1 MSDQYVGEIRMF
13 SGTFA
18 PIGWLLCNG
27 QIVNIT
33 QYEALYT
40 LIGTT
45 YGGDGRSTFALP
57 DLRGR
62 VPIHMGAGYV
72 LGQMAGVE
80 KVTLTTD
87 QMAAHKHIPSASS
100 VSGTSSS
107 PANAF
112 WATNANT
119 AVKPYSTTAPNTTMN
134 PAAISSVGG
143 NQPHDNMMPFLT
155 VSFIIATEGVF
166 PSQY

>member
-13 SGTFA
+13 SGTYA
-18 PIGWLLCNG
+18 PVGWVMCNG
-27 QIVNIT
+27 QLLNINEY
-33 QYEALYT
+33 QALFA

-45 YGGDGRSTFALP
+45 YGGDGQTTFAVP

-62 VPIHMGAGYV
+62 LPIHMGNGYT
-72 LGQMAGVE
+72 LGQMAGTE
-80 KVTLTTD
+80 KVTLVSD
-87 QMAAHKHIPSASS
+87 QMPVHTHIPNASN
-100 VSGTSSS
+100 VTGTSAS

-112 WATNANT
+112 WATSSASNVT
-119 AVKPYSTTAPNTTMN
+119 PYSTTAPNTAMN

-143 NQPHDNMMPFLT
+143 NQSHDNMMPFLT
-155 VSFIIATEGVF
+155 VTFMIATEGVF

>member
-13 SGTFA
+13 SGNYA

-27 QIVNIT
+27 QQLSIS
-33 QYEALYT
+33 QYEVLYT

-45 YGGDGRSTFALP
+45 YGGDGRTTFAVP

-62 VPIHMGAGYV
+62 VPVHMGTGYV
-72 LGQMAGVE
+72 LGQKAGTE
-80 KVTLTTD
+80 QVTLDET
-87 QMAAHKHIPSASS
+87 QLPAHTHVANASN
-100 VSGTSSS
+100 VVGTSAS
-107 PANAF
+107 PANAV
-112 WATNANT
+112 WATSSNT
-119 AVKPYSTTAPNTTMN
+119 AVQPYSTTAPNTTMN
-134 PAAISSVGG
+134 PEAISSVGG
-143 NQPHDNMMPFLT
+143 SQPHDNMMPFLA

>member
-27 QIVNIT
+27 QLLSIN
-33 QYEALYT
+33 QYEALFT

-45 YGGDGRSTFALP
+45 YGGDGRTTFALP

-62 VPIHMGAGYV
+62 VPIHMGNGYV
-72 LGQMAGVE
+72 LGQMAGTE
-80 KVTLTTD
+80 KVTLIST
-87 QMAAHKHIPSASS
+87 QMPAHTHIPNASS
-100 VSGTSSS
+100 LEGTSAS
-107 PANAF
+107 PANAV
-112 WATNANT
+112 WATSNNS
-119 AVKPYSTTAPNTTMN
+119 AVQPYSTTAPNTTMD
-134 PAAISSVGG
+134 PVAISSVGG

-155 VSFIIATEGVF
+155 VSFMIATEGVF
-166 PSQY
+166 PTQY

>member
-13 SGTFA
+13 SGTYA

-27 QIVNIT
+27 QLLNIS

-45 YGGDGRSTFALP
+45 YGGDGRSTFAVP

-62 VPIHMGAGYV
+62 VPIHMGSGYT
-72 LGQMAGVE
+72 LGQMAGTE
-80 KVTLTTD
+80 KVTLTAS
-87 QMAAHKHIPSASS
+87 QMPAHTHIPNASN
-100 VSGTSSS
+100 VAATSIS

-112 WATNANT
+112 WATSSASNVA
-119 AVKPYSTTAPNTTMN
+119 PYSTTAPNTTMN
-134 PAAISSVGG
+134 PAMISSVGG
-143 NQPHDNMMPFLT
+143 NQSHDNIMPFLT

-166 PSQY
+166 PSQS